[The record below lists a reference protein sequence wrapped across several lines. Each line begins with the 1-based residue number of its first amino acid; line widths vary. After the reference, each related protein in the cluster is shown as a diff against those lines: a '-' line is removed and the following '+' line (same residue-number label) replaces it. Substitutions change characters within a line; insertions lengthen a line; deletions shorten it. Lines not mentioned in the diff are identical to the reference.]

1 MRNKEVA
8 ATTTLLDNG
17 EQVLLN
23 SSYLQ
28 ISENYMF
35 HKYYQPDFKVITTL
49 PIQKEVVWKHGTS
62 FPGSQGIIKTPRG
75 LRRFV

>member
-1 MRNKEVA
+1 
-8 ATTTLLDNG
+8 
-17 EQVLLN
+17 
-23 SSYLQ
+23 
-28 ISENYMF
+28 MF

-62 FPGSQGIIKTPRG
+62 FPGSQGIIKTPGG